1 MRRSQDRLRRFL
13 PGGGGSARGLLIAG
27 LVVLVVWLLTG
38 FYRVNADEQGV
49 VLTFGEWRNEVT
61 TGPGLHYAWP
71 APISEVLT
79 PQVTV
84 VNRTD
89 IGFRGAPDAPN
100 RGGGGIGD
108 VPRESLMLTGDQNI
122 ADIDFSVQWVIGDA
136 GKFLFRIR
144 DPEVTVKAVAES
156 VMREVVGRTALEPL
170 ITARRDQ
177 VAEDARALLQQV
189 LDDYD
194 SGVLVQRVQLL
205 EAAAPPQVIDAFN
218 EVQRARQDKE
228 RLSNQAQAYQ
238 NRIVPTAR
246 GEAAR
251 IVEDANAYRER
262 VIKEAEGEAER
273 FVEIYE
279 SYKNAREVTRRR
291 LYLEALGEVLTR
303 SNKIII
309 DQEGQEAQ
317 SVVPFL
323 PLNEL
328 ARPRATTEATQ

>member
-27 LVVLVVWLLTG
+27 LVVVVVWLLTG
-38 FYRVNADEQGV
+38 FYRVNTDSQGV
-49 VLTFGEWRNEVT
+49 VLTFGEWNEVT
-61 TGPGLHYAWP
+61 TGPGLHYWFP
-71 APISEVLT
+71 APIGEVLT
-79 PQVTV
+79 PQVTR

-89 IGFRGAPDAPN
+89 IGFRGESDTPT
-100 RGGGGIGD
+100 RGGGAIGD

-122 ADIDFSVQWVIGDA
+122 ADVDFTVQWVVGDA
-136 GKFLFRIR
+136 GKFLFRVR

-170 ITARRDQ
+170 ITDQ
-177 VAEDARALLQQV
+177 RQQVESGAQDLLQQV
-189 LDDYD
+189 LDEYD
-194 SGVLVQRVQLL
+194 TGVLVQRVQLL
-205 EAAAPPQVIDAFN
+205 NASAPPQVIDAFN

-262 VIKEAEGEAER
+262 VIKEAEGEAAR
-273 FVEIYE
+273 FIDIYE

-291 LYLEALGEVLTR
+291 LYLEALGEVLQR

-309 DQEGQEAQ
+309 DQEGANAQ

-328 ARPRATTEATQ
+328 ARPRATPEATQ